1 MPRHHIP
8 VGFRRIP
15 QPSQNT
21 PVFLLNNDKGH
32 KFSVHPITHG
42 LVRVVHE
49 LPEKYKS
56 RWGAGIQWE
65 SVALSLPEEPEIIV
79 QGDSRSTLSTKSLKI
94 SIDWSDGC
102 PRLQWFSTLPGRKSP
117 DEAPF
122 LSDCRTRAYTYDA
135 ATGGVLHYVER
146 EEWLPVSEH
155 EPSPACPLGQDDE
168 PFVNDRRNEYVYGL
182 GEASGGILR
191 TARKFTLEARDGAGY
206 DWENGDPLYKVTP
219 FYIIF
224 NKKTGIWCGVY
235 YNSLAN
241 DASIDFGAECDA
253 LFNGFRTYRA
263 GCGPLDYY
271 VILGDGTLPSVIS
284 TYASLVSPSTS
295 NDRPEPSSQGSSV
308 YPKAWRAS
316 LTLPPRSQFGYLAS
330 SLALAA
336 EPHAQDAVLDFVKIC
351 RKKGFPIDALHLST
365 GWCQHPDTDN
375 RHYFV
380 WNRQRYPDPHALGTA
395 LEQEMNI
402 RIIVNIKPWLLDDHP
417 LYDEAL
423 KQDAYVRA
431 AEDAPDPDI
440 KVAKSLLWSNAPG
453 EHMYGSYLDFSSP
466 GAVEWWS
473 RHIKEDIVGMNMT
486 GMWIDNNEF
495 SGLVDDAEVYVG
507 RESFWVGGEWE
518 SRLGWGGGETTVGQ
532 AGRLIQMMGM
542 AKTTYDTMLGLFPDR
557 RPIIVTRAAI
567 PGMQAYAHVTTAT
580 HSHKGTWSGD
590 NATSWIALRRGTAMT
605 LSAGISFLPGLYG
618 HDIGGFAGKHH
629 PSPELLGAWHTRFT
643 VHSWKEL
650 STTLW
655 MYDGVEMDGVEIT
668 GVLRDVLAFR
678 YQIIPTMYSLYVNEY
693 WKQGWP
699 VLRPMFWYHSA
710 DPRTLALDEQFLFGS
725 HILVAP
731 VLSFSHRTKRVY
743 LPGVVDG
750 TDEVPEWCEL
760 DTGIWHTSP
769 SNGGFIHMDAPLSRT
784 PALVRAGG
792 ILVLSNKCA
801 ETVYDGEATRV
812 AHIFPSL
819 NSESNGATGSFKLV
833 EDDGKTNEHA
843 EKGIFTEL
851 EISFQV
857 NPGEKGK
864 QEVQVD
870 VKELNSAYPLPY
882 TVIWFIL
889 PPGDGR
895 KLKAAA
901 GSTRKTSDQK
911 SDDARVML
919 GLHLN

>member
-8 VGFRRIP
+8 VGFHHVP
-15 QPSQNT
+15 QSSQNT
-21 PVFLLNNDKGH
+21 PTFLLKNDSGH
-32 KFSVHPITHG
+32 RFSVHPITDG

-56 RWGAGIQWE
+56 RWGSGIQWE
-65 SVALSLPEEPEIIV
+65 SRALSPSEDLELV
-79 QGDSRSTLSTKSLKI
+79 SQGQSKLTLSTKSIKI
-94 SIDWSDGC
+94 SVDWSDGC
-102 PRLQWFSTLPGRKSP
+102 PRLQWFSTLPDRESP

-122 LSDCRTRAYTYDA
+122 LSDCRTRAYTFDA
-135 ATGGVLHYVER
+135 ASGGVLHYVER

-155 EPSPACPLGQDDE
+155 EPSPASPLGQDDE
-168 PFVNDRRNEYVYGL
+168 PFVNDRRNEFIYGL

-271 VILGDGTLPSVIS
+271 VILGDGTLSSVIS
-284 TYASLVSPSTS
+284 TYASLVSPSIS
-295 NDRPEPSSQGSSV
+295 DAHSKSPPSGTNA
-308 YPKAWRAS
+308 YFKAWRAS
-316 LTLPPRSQFGYLAS
+316 STLPPRSQFGYLAS

-336 EPHAQDAVLDFVKIC
+336 EPHAQDAVLNFVKTC

-365 GWCQHPDTDN
+365 GWCQNPETDN

-380 WNRQRYPDPHALGTA
+380 WNRQRYPDPRALGTA

-423 KQDAYVRA
+423 KEGAYVRA
-431 AEDAPDPDI
+431 AEDAPDPNTN
-440 KVAKSLLWSNAPG
+440 VAKSLLWSNAPG

-466 GAVEWWS
+466 GAAQWWA
-473 RHIKEDIVGMNMT
+473 RHIKEDIVGANMT
-486 GMWIDNNEF
+486 GMWIDNNEY
-495 SGLVDDAEVYVG
+495 SGLVDDAEIYVG
-507 RESFWVGGEWE
+507 KNSFWGGGEWE

-532 AGRLIQMMGM
+532 VGRLIQMMGM
-542 AKTTYDTMLGLFPDR
+542 AKATYDTMLGLFPDR

-567 PGMQAYAHVTTAT
+567 PGMQAYAH
-580 HSHKGTWSGD
+580 GTWSGD

-629 PSPELLGAWHTRFT
+629 PSPELLVRWCQQGAWHTRFT

-655 MYDGVEMDGVEIT
+655 MYDGVEVDGVEIT
-668 GVLRDVLAFR
+668 NVLRDVLAFR
-678 YQIIPTMYSLYVNEY
+678 YQIIPTMYSLYVEEY

-710 DPRTLALDEQFLFGS
+710 DPKTLALDEQFLFGS
-725 HILVAP
+725 HVLVAP
-731 VLSFSHRTKRVY
+731 VLSFEHRTKRVY
-743 LPGVVDG
+743 LPSAVDG
-750 TDEVPEWCEL
+750 INEVPEWCEL
-760 DTGIWHTSP
+760 DTGIWHASP
-769 SNGGFIHMDAPLSRT
+769 SDGGFINMNAPLSRT
-784 PALVRAGG
+784 PVLVRAGG

-801 ETVYDGEATRV
+801 ETVYDGETTRV

-819 NSESNGATGSFKLV
+819 SSKTDGAKGSFKLI

-843 EKGIFTEL
+843 EKGVFTEL
-851 EISFQV
+851 ELSFQV
-857 NPGEKGK
+857 NLGEKGE
-864 QEVQVD
+864 QNVEVD
-870 VKELNSAYPLPY
+870 VKELKTAYSLPY
-882 TVIWFIL
+882 KIVWFIL

-895 KLKAAA
+895 KLKTAA
-901 GSTRKTSDQK
+901 GSMKRTSEQK
-911 SDDARVML
+911 ADDGRVMF
-919 GLHLN
+919 GVYLN

>member
-1 MPRHHIP
+1 MSLQE
-8 VGFRRIP
+8 RI
-15 QPSQNT
+15 
-21 PVFLLNNDKGH
+21 VFQ
-32 KFSVHPITHG
+32 
-42 LVRVVHE
+42 LV
-49 LPEKYKS
+49 S
-56 RWGAGIQWE
+56 
-65 SVALSLPEEPEIIV
+65 
-79 QGDSRSTLSTKSLKI
+79 QGDNRSTLSTKSLKI
-94 SIDWSDGC
+94 TIDWSDGC
-102 PRLQWFSTLPGRKSP
+102 PRLQWFSTLSNKKPSE
-117 DEAPF
+117 EAPF
-122 LSDCRTRAYTYDA
+122 LSDCRTRAYTFDA
-135 ATGGVLHYVER
+135 ATGGVLHYIER

-155 EPSPACPLGQDDE
+155 EPSPASPLGQSDE
-168 PFVNDRRNEYVYGL
+168 AFVSDRRNEFVYGL
-182 GEASGGILR
+182 GEVSGGILR

-219 FYIIF
+219 FYIVF

-284 TYASLVSPSTS
+284 TYASLVSPSIGEDLS
-295 NDRPEPSSQGSSV
+295 KSLSSGTNACF
-308 YPKAWRAS
+308 KAWRAS

-336 EPHAQDAVLDFVKIC
+336 EPHAQDAVLDFVKTC

-365 GWCQHPDTDN
+365 GWCQNPETDN

-423 KQDAYVRA
+423 KEDAYVRA
-431 AEDAPDPDI
+431 ADDAPDPNT

-466 GAVEWWS
+466 GAVQWWS
-473 RHIKEDIVGMNMT
+473 RHINEDIVGANMT
-486 GMWIDNNEF
+486 GMWIDNNEY
-495 SGLVDDAEVYVG
+495 SGLVDDAEIYVG
-507 RESFWVGGEWE
+507 RTSFWGGGEWE
-518 SRLGWGGGETTVGQ
+518 SRLGWGGGVTTVGQ
-532 AGRLIQMMGM
+532 VGRLIQMMGM

-567 PGMQAYAHVTTAT
+567 PGMQAYAH
-580 HSHKGTWSGD
+580 GTWSGD

-605 LSAGISFLPGLYG
+605 LSAGMSFLPGLYG

-629 PSPELLGAWHTRFT
+629 PSPELLVRWCQQGAWHTRFT

-655 MYDGVEMDGVEIT
+655 MYDGVEVDGVEIT
-668 GVLRDVLAFR
+668 NVLRDVLAFR

-710 DPRTLALDEQFLFGS
+710 DPKTLALDEQFLFGS
-725 HILVAP
+725 HVLVAP
-731 VLSFSHRTKRVY
+731 VLSFEHRAKRVY
-743 LPGVVDG
+743 LPSVVNG
-750 TDEVPEWCEL
+750 IDEAPEWCEL

-769 SNGGFIHMDAPLSRT
+769 SDGGFISMTAPLSRT
-784 PALVRAGG
+784 PTLVRAGG

-819 NSESNGATGSFKLV
+819 NSETNGAEGSFKLV

-843 EKGIFTEL
+843 EKGVFTEL
-851 EISFQV
+851 ELSFQV
-857 NPGEKGK
+857 GLGERGR
-864 QEVQVD
+864 QDVVVD
-870 VKELNSAYPLPY
+870 VKELNNTYSLPY
-882 TVIWFIL
+882 DIIWFIL
-889 PPGDGR
+889 PPGDDR
-895 KLKAAA
+895 KLKTAA
-901 GSTRKTSDQK
+901 GSTKKTAEKKAEDG
-911 SDDARVML
+911 RTML
-919 GLHLN
+919 GLYLT